1 MDDLE
6 RLRAIRTRDE
16 MVLRGILL
24 VAAVAFLSFA
34 LLAAAALASA
44 QERPADLPELTLA
57 PCPDA
62 AAVTAV
68 GSTLTASPAWQACVL
83 SRLRGLSLLLPYVHL
98 METRLRLVDE
108 RDELHARALALADR
122 DAELAGEQAA
132 VASAALEA
140 ALRRARDAEAERDAW
155 WRSPILWLAVGVV
168 LTVAL
173 EIAAVAALGAVV
185 P

>member
-1 MDDLE
+1 M
-6 RLRAIRTRDE
+6 RTILA
-16 MVLRGILL
+16 VL
-24 VAAVAFLSFA
+24 
-34 LLAAAALASA
+34 LLAAAPASA

-62 AAVTAV
+62 AAVTAQ
-68 GSTLTASPAWQACVL
+68 GSTLTASPAWQTCVL
-83 SRLRGLSLLLPYVHL
+83 SRLRGLALLLPYVHL
-98 METRLRLVDE
+98 METRLQLTDE
-108 RDELHARALALADR
+108 RDELHARELALADR

-155 WRSPILWLAVGVV
+155 WRSPILWLAVGVA
-168 LTVAL
+168 LTVVL